1 MQTTERVTVTIPVE
15 MRRHAQSVADERHVA
30 LSTVVSE
37 ALASYLRSRALQ
49 EWVTEYEVEHGVI
62 TEDELVEFARETGV
76 PYSPP
81 RRSSEAA

>member
-1 MQTTERVTVTIPVE
+1 MVS
-15 MRRHAQSVADERHVA
+15 RRR
-30 LSTVVSE
+30 
-37 ALASYLRSRALQ
+37 RALQ

>member
-1 MQTTERVTVTIPVE
+1 MTIPVE